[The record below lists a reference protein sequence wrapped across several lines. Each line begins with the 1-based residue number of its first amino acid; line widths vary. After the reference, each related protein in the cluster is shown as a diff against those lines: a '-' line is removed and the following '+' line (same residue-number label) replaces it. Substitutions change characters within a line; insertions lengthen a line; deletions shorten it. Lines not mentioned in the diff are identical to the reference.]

1 MVHCCALRWVGCYK
15 VPWKIQCNTSLLKD
29 ASLKSGVLNIPLQCW
44 KVQWNKVPIKL
55 KTWVH
60 QCKKNW
66 WKCHQ
71 DQEVHMGKQSDW
83 LLVHHL
89 HCKMSA
95 MCFRFYCATNLL
107 FKRYLS
113 ILCSLFKDM
122 LIAKP
127 HLIPRRT
134 RRVEQCTVWTGF
146 KFTSKA
152 ASAYLV
158 SSCTSVQSTLA

>member
-1 MVHCCALRWVGCYK
+1 
-15 VPWKIQCNTSLLKD
+15 
-29 ASLKSGVLNIPLQCW
+29 
-44 KVQWNKVPIKL
+44 
-55 KTWVH
+55 
-60 QCKKNW
+60 
-66 WKCHQ
+66 
-71 DQEVHMGKQSDW
+71 MGKQSDW
-83 LLVHHL
+83 LVHHL

-134 RRVEQCTVWTGF
+134 RRVEQCTVRTGF
-146 KFTSKA
+146 KLTSKA
-152 ASAYLV
+152 AFSYLV
-158 SSCTSVQSTLA
+158 SSCTSVQSTLGPYVCSVHPISAKSILYQSSPPNISAKSTLYLPSVSYISQVKSTLYMLSPPYICHLLGNTNLCKLSI